1 MAGRD
6 EPLAQWPAQEPRA
19 SRHDQAH
26 RPLLLPGIIP
36 DNSRVTTDHTRVPF
50 RASAIS
56 DGYDD
61 IDRLPAVFVLENL
74 RSLYNVGA
82 FFRTA
87 DAVRLESL
95 HLIGITATPD
105 DSRIAK
111 TALGAETAVPWTR
124 WASAAPAIDTLRA
137 RGFEIAVL
145 DTVAPAIDLFD
156 WLPRF
161 PTCVVFGHEIDG
173 VSQDTLESAD
183 TRVRIPM
190 LGLKHSL
197 NVATAG
203 GVVAYEL
210 LRRRRATGWRGSS

>member
-1 MAGRD
+1 MTSD
-6 EPLAQWPAQEPRA
+6 RA
-19 SRHDQAH
+19 
-26 RPLLLPGIIP
+26 
-36 DNSRVTTDHTRVPF
+36 RVPC
-50 RASAIS
+50 RVSAIS
-56 DGYDD
+56 DSYDD

-105 DSRIAK
+105 NPRIAK
-111 TALGAETAVPWTR
+111 TALGAEATVPWTR
-124 WASAAPAIDTLRA
+124 WTRAAPAIDALRA

-145 DTVAPAIDLFD
+145 DTVTPAIDLFD
-156 WLPRF
+156 WQPRF
-161 PTCVVFGHEIDG
+161 PTCVVFGHEVDG
-173 VSQDTLESAD
+173 VSPETLESAD

-203 GVVAYEL
+203 AVVAYEIL
-210 LRRRRATGWRGSS
+210 RRRRRATGRRGPS